1 MANRSDSF
9 WEKHFILDEEYFEV
23 NISINSNSL

>member
-23 NISINSNSL
+23 LFLKKIQ